1 MVWGASLAYLSICA
15 TRNDNFARNGY
26 ELRAAFSNS
35 GGLRKGSCIMIA
47 GVEVGRVKQIVLENY
62 AALVTL
68 QIQRGVAIRQDA
80 MASIRTT
87 GLIGEQYVEILPG
100 MTEANIKPGGTI
112 HKTEPN
118 VNIEGL
124 ISRFV
129 QGNVTKPAN

>member
-1 MVWGASLAYLSICA
+1 
-15 TRNDNFARNGY
+15 
-26 ELRAAFSNS
+26 
-35 GGLRKGSCIMIA
+35 MIA